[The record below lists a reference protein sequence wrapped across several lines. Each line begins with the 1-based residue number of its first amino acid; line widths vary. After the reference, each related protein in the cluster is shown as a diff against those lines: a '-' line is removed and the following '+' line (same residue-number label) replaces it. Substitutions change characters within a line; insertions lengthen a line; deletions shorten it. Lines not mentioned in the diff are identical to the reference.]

1 MKFLKILCIP
11 FEILRYMFT
20 IIGFCVSIIILFLCL
35 NIESDYISEKL
46 SISNKQIIKEQIKI
60 LDGGIEAFNFIK
72 HIKEKRLNKTEVNI
86 NNANIEENKIQQPI
100 ENNKVEENK
109 NSLIENNKTENKLNK
124 NEEKIKEESN
134 FNQKEIK
141 FIDNQEQGQEQE
153 QPEII
158 PQRSGFNLL

>member
-20 IIGFCVSIIILFLCL
+20 VIGFFISIIIVFLCL

-46 SISNKQIIKEQIKI
+46 SISNKQITKEQIKI

-72 HIKEKRLNKTEVNI
+72 HIKEKRLNKTEVNT

-109 NSLIENNKTENKLNK
+109 ISSIKNNKTENKLNDNK
-124 NEEKIKEESN
+124 EKIKEENN

-141 FIDNQEQGQEQE
+141 FINNKEQG

>member
-20 IIGFCVSIIILFLCL
+20 IIGFFISIVIVFLCL

-109 NSLIENNKTENKLNK
+109 NSLIEKNKTENKLNK

-134 FNQKEIK
+134 FNKKEIK
-141 FIDNQEQGQEQE
+141 FIDNNKEQG

>member
-20 IIGFCVSIIILFLCL
+20 IIGFFISIVIVFLCL

-86 NNANIEENKIQQPI
+86 NNANIEENK
-100 ENNKVEENK
+100 

-134 FNQKEIK
+134 FNKKEIK
-141 FIDNQEQGQEQE
+141 FIDNNKEQG

>member
-20 IIGFCVSIIILFLCL
+20 VIGFFISIIIVFLYL

-72 HIKEKRLNKTEVNI
+72 HIKEKRLNKTEVNT
-86 NNANIEENKIQQPI
+86 NIEENKIQQPI

-109 NSLIENNKTENKLNK
+109 ISSIKNNKTENKLNDNK
-124 NEEKIKEESN
+124 EKIKEENN

-141 FIDNQEQGQEQE
+141 FINNNQEQGQG

>member
-1 MKFLKILCIP
+1 MKFLKILCVP

-20 IIGFCVSIIILFLCL
+20 VIGFFISIIIVFLCL

-134 FNQKEIK
+134 FNKKEIK
-141 FIDNQEQGQEQE
+141 FIDNNQEQG

>member
-20 IIGFCVSIIILFLCL
+20 VIGFFISIIIVFLCL

-72 HIKEKRLNKTEVNI
+72 HIKEKRLNKTEVNT
-86 NNANIEENKIQQPI
+86 NIEENKIQQPI
-100 ENNKVEENK
+100 ENNKVEKNK
-109 NSLIENNKTENKLNK
+109 ISSIKNNKTENKLNDNK
-124 NEEKIKEESN
+124 EKIKEENN

-141 FIDNQEQGQEQE
+141 FINNNQEQGQGQG

>member
-20 IIGFCVSIIILFLCL
+20 VIGFFISIIIVFLCL

-86 NNANIEENKIQQPI
+86 NNANIEENK
-100 ENNKVEENK
+100 
-109 NSLIENNKTENKLNK
+109 NSSIKNNKTENKLNK

-141 FIDNQEQGQEQE
+141 FIDNNQEQG

-158 PQRSGFNLL
+158 PQRSGFNPL

>member
-1 MKFLKILCIP
+1 MKFLKILCVP

-20 IIGFCVSIIILFLCL
+20 VIGFFISIIIVFLCL

-46 SISNKQIIKEQIKI
+46 SISNKQITKEQIKI

-72 HIKEKRLNKTEVNI
+72 HIKEKRLNKTEVNT

-109 NSLIENNKTENKLNK
+109 ISSIKNNKTENKLNDNK
-124 NEEKIKEESN
+124 EKIKEENN

-141 FIDNQEQGQEQE
+141 FINNNQEQG

>member
-1 MKFLKILCIP
+1 MKFLKILCVP

-20 IIGFCVSIIILFLCL
+20 VIGFFISIIIVFLCL

-72 HIKEKRLNKTEVNI
+72 HIKEKRLNKTEVNT
-86 NNANIEENKIQQPI
+86 NIEENKIQQPI

-109 NSLIENNKTENKLNK
+109 ISSIKNNKTENKLNDNK
-124 NEEKIKEESN
+124 EKIKEENN

-141 FIDNQEQGQEQE
+141 FINNQEQGQE